1 MATALARR
9 KMDGMYHHVLV
20 GVDGGPGGRDAIA
33 LARRLAAPDARISLV
48 NVWSS
53 ARGVMAAA
61 TGTEH
66 PSITADRLLS
76 RTRLDADLHCACVA
90 HGAASTGAG
99 LHHLVEATGADL
111 LVVGSA
117 GPDREAGRTT
127 LSEEIR
133 GALHGASCALAVA
146 AFGYADT
153 VWPVGRI
160 GVAYT
165 ATPVGEAA
173 VRCARALA
181 ADLEATVH
189 GLTVVPMLPS
199 AWMGGPIASIT
210 VLEDITGTSLRRAR
224 RELEGLGMVPH
235 TVSGPPATEI
245 VRFSEHADLLVL
257 GSRNYGPVRR
267 LLFGSTSS
275 QVLGGKPYCPVLIV
289 PLPNGAPSPPVP
301 LTGAREPVI
310 SN

>member
-1 MATALARR
+1 
-9 KMDGMYHHVLV
+9 MDDMYHHVLV

-33 LARRLAAPDARISLV
+33 LARRLAAPDARITLV
-48 NVWSS
+48 HVWSS
-53 ARGVMAAA
+53 ARGVIAAA
-61 TGTEH
+61 TGAEH
-66 PSITADRLLS
+66 PSITADHLLS
-76 RTRLDADLHCACVA
+76 RTRLDLDLHCACVA
-90 HGAASTGAG
+90 HGAATTGAG

-133 GALHGASCALAVA
+133 GSLHGASCALAVA
-146 AFGYADT
+146 PCGYADT
-153 VWPVGRI
+153 VWPIGRI

-173 VRCARALA
+173 VHCARVLA
-181 ADLEATVH
+181 ADFGATVH

-199 AWMGGPIASIT
+199 AWMGGPIASIA

-224 RELEGLGMVPH
+224 QSLEGLGLVPH
-235 TVSGPPATEI
+235 AVRGPPATEI

-275 QVLGGKPYCPVLIV
+275 QVLGCRPYCPVLIV
-289 PLPNGAPSPPVP
+289 PLTNGTTAPAVQTPA
-301 LTGAREPVI
+301 ARESVT
-310 SN
+310 SS